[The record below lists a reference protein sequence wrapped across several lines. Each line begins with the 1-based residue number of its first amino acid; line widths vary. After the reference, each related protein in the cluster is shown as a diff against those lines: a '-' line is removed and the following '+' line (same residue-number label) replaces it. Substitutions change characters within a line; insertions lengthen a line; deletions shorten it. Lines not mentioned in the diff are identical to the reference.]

1 MLLVVCMLVVL
12 FAACA
17 NSGGAAVPAPTV
29 EPTSAP
35 ALEPTAT
42 FTPTSTPEPTATF
55 TPTSTP
61 EPTATSTPTP
71 EPTSTPTPTP
81 LEIPVYQEN
90 PSYQKGNVTENSFES
105 EWMNLRFTVQKDM
118 YMFTQAELDAL
129 MQQSANLM
137 YGDEAGEKL
146 DYAKLTTVTEMRA
159 QCMGGAVVT
168 VCTEKLPVLYYNTT
182 AEQYLAAVIYNL
194 QNQGTAVIES
204 VGDFFTEEFA
214 GEEYTCVQINLDYG
228 VGYGISM
235 EYMVRKVDTSFVGI
249 VFTYATEY
257 LAEGAQNLKRAFGSF
272 NSEPVVLPEPTPYPS
287 TYVMGT
293 LSDASYESKWLN
305 LRFDATEE
313 VILPGRDEMEEMV
326 PFGVTMIYGDQ
337 AGYLVDVTKQSVFY
351 EMMALHIGGGNV
363 LVQTEKLAPGCENL
377 SVEDYLVIV
386 MNQLKMAAN
395 VSYTIDETLYKVE
408 VAGEKYLGFSTITDS
423 FGEKTYQEFLC
434 RKKENMFISLILTY
448 QNDSAMDNVEYL
460 LSLLKEYDTKSKEPS
475 VPTITVEEEK
485 NIIVGQYKGLTLT
498 CVSQAEVDME
508 IATMLETYSELVA
521 VDHAA
526 EVGDTLN
533 IDFVGKMDGVV
544 FDGGTAEDYDLVLGS
559 GTFIEG
565 FEEGLIGAMAGEVH
579 DLNLIFPE
587 NYGSAE
593 LAGQAVVFTVTVN
606 AVMEKQVPDLTDEFI
621 AREFPGYATVA
632 EYIEA
637 MRNSLNMGAFYE
649 QITEQLM
656 ASSEV
661 IKYNEAD
668 VELRKQSLIDLYT
681 LQAEYYGSY
690 YGLDTETS
698 IQYFLGYESIAAFEE
713 DMGVYAYDVEK
724 NAMIIAE
731 IADVEELE
739 ITEDVYSRKVAEMAA
754 YYGYEDIAEFE
765 DANGVDAIKESIL
778 SDLVMDFIIDNAII
792 TEAE

>member
-1 MLLVVCMLVVL
+1 MKKKLRMLLVVCVLAML
-12 FAACA
+12 FAACG
-17 NSGGAAVPAPTV
+17 NSGGATVPTPTV

-35 ALEPTAT
+35 SL
-42 FTPTSTPEPTATF
+42 EPTATF

-61 EPTATSTPTP
+61 EPTATSTPTSIP
-71 EPTSTPTPTP
+71 EPTATSTPIPEPPVTVVPTP
-81 LEIPVYQEN
+81 ETMPEDVYT
-90 PSYQKGNVTENSFES
+90 YQKGVLTSTGFTSEWLNLTYTTPDEIMMANQNDLDDVMGIAREKNSVIESGEKFDYTKLANVTEMWSGSNPYNSVKVLVIELS
-105 EWMNLRFTVQKDM
+105 EDMN
-118 YMFTQAELDAL
+118 AA
-129 MQQSANLM
+129 
-137 YGDEAGEKL
+137 
-146 DYAKLTTVTEMRA
+146 
-159 QCMGGAVVT
+159 
-168 VCTEKLPVLYYNTT
+168 T
-182 AEQYLAAVIYNL
+182 AEECLEQLMAVGTQHSTMEIDFGKVTS
-194 QNQGTAVIES
+194 QN
-204 VGDFFTEEFA
+204 FA
-214 GEEYTCVQINLDYG
+214 GEEYAC
-228 VGYGISM
+228 
-235 EYMVRKVDTSFVGI
+235 VDTTTYINARVWQRGEMLVRVKENRMIQISFACRDGQ
-249 VFTYATEY
+249 
-257 LAEGAQNLKRAFGSF
+257 AEILELLKAGFSSYTGPA
-272 NSEPVVLPEPTPYPS
+272 EEVLPPERGNYKRGTITEQIYKS
-287 TYVMGT
+287 DWANLTYVAPSNAQIGIREEVDDAMGT
-293 LSDASYESKWLN
+293 SADSQEDRYV
-305 LRFDATEE
+305 DGTQ
-313 VILPGRDEMEEMV
+313 EMV
-326 PFGVTMIYGDQ
+326 TEIDSQMANIGILTEQLKFDSMTAEQFLWYMAESFRDSQDTAY
-337 AGYLVDVTKQSVFY
+337 YVDDTVDTY
-351 EMMALHIGGGNV
+351 EIQGAEYR
-363 LVQTEKLAPGCENL
+363 T
-377 SVEDYLVIV
+377 LVIGTERSSGDV
-386 MNQLKMAAN
+386 ICQIYFARTIEDRAIVIVLSWLEGYEEDAMRLLDGFEEAN
-395 VSYTIDETLYKVE
+395 TQTSD
-408 VAGEKYLGFSTITDS
+408 
-423 FGEKTYQEFLC
+423 
-434 RKKENMFISLILTY
+434 
-448 QNDSAMDNVEYL
+448 
-460 LSLLKEYDTKSKEPS
+460 
-475 VPTITVEEEK
+475 
-485 NIIVGQYKGLTLT
+485 IVIGLYKGLTLT

-521 VDHAA
+521 VDRAA
-526 EVGDTLN
+526 EEGDTLN
-533 IDFVGKMDGVV
+533 IDFVGKKDGVA

-559 GTFIEG
+559 GTFIAG
-565 FEEGLIGAMAGEVH
+565 FEEGLIGAMAGEVR

-621 AREFPGYATVA
+621 AQEFPGYATVA

-637 MRNSLNMGAFYE
+637 MRNSLNMEAFYE

-661 IKYNEAD
+661 IKYNEDD

-778 SDLVMDFIIDNAII
+778 SDLVMDFIIDNATI